1 MSSDYEKRIS
11 EKVARTTKI
20 SDLTRYISF
29 GLVALTYS
37 IFTSKSEF
45 AVLLLEN
52 FKSLFLYASLSGFI
66 AIFFDY
72 LQYLFGYISVNKALK
87 ESDHQYDNEWCSYRL
102 IKLLFVGKQLFV
114 LIGVFLVCVA
124 MFTSAVA

>member
-1 MSSDYEKRIS
+1 MSNDYEKRIS
-11 EKVARTTKI
+11 EKVTRTTRI

-45 AVLLLEN
+45 SLLLLVN
-52 FKSLFLYASLSGFI
+52 FKNMFLFASLCGFI
-66 AIFFDY
+66 AIVFDY

-87 ESDHQYDNEWCSYRL
+87 ESDHQYDDQWFSYRL
-102 IKLLFVGKQLFV
+102 IKIFFVGKQLFV

-124 MFTSAVA
+124 MFKSAIA